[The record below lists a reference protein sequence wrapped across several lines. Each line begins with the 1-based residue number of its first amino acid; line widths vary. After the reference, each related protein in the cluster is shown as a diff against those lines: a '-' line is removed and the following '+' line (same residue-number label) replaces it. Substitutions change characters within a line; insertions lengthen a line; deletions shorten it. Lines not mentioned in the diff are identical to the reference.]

1 MSRLRAPGASGAL
14 AAAALAGLACLAG
27 PRALRAESPPPARV
41 ERDLPTFPGAGPRQ
55 RVDVHA
61 PASTAG
67 GPVVVFVHGGG
78 WRRGDRSRVGEKPAG
93 FTARGVVLVSA
104 GYRLHPE
111 VSVHEQA
118 ADVARAVRWAR
129 ENAERYGA
137 SPERIF
143 LMGHSAG
150 AHLAAW
156 VALDPRFLAAEG
168 LRPGAL
174 RGVVLLDGAGY
185 DVPRQVQDGEHGALR
200 RLYTTVFGDD
210 PVRQRDAS
218 PLAHVGGG
226 GMPPPFL
233 LFHVAARR
241 DAATQAEALAGR
253 LREAGGEA
261 TVVPVADRSHRTLN
275 TRLGTPGDGPTERI
289 LAFLGVPPPAP

>member
-1 MSRLRAPGASGAL
+1 MRRATPLLVSSAVAAL
-14 AAAALAGLACLAG
+14 AAVFVAASA
-27 PRALRAESPPPARV
+27 PALTPPPPRV
-41 ERDLPTFPGAGPRQ
+41 VRDIPTFPDAGPRQ

-61 PASTAG
+61 PGSGAG
-67 GPVVVFVHGGG
+67 GPVLVFVHGGG

-104 GYRLHPE
+104 GYRLHPGAT
-111 VSVHEQA
+111 VYDQA

-129 ENAERYGA
+129 DNAARFGG
-137 SPERIF
+137 SQDRVF

-168 LRPGAL
+168 LQPAAI

-185 DVPRQVQDGEHGALR
+185 EVRGQIESSERSALR

-210 PVRQRDAS
+210 PDGWRDAS
-218 PLAHVGGG
+218 PLAHVGQAGA
-226 GMPPPFL
+226 PPPFL
-233 LFHVAARR
+233 IFHVAARP
-241 DAATQAEALAGR
+241 DSAAQSQALAAR

-261 TVVPVADRSHRTLN
+261 TLVALEGRTHRTLN
-275 TRLGTPGDGPTERI
+275 TEMGKPGDGPTQQV
-289 LAFLGVPPPAP
+289 LAFVGAAATPPP